1 MAHMLVICMHAMPS
15 KAISIRLSDQ
25 MATELAAIA
34 RTQDVPVSEVVRQAV
49 ENHIASL
56 FADKGFQHRLKK
68 HLEEEV
74 EMLERLAK

>member
-1 MAHMLVICMHAMPS
+1 
-15 KAISIRLSDQ
+15 

-49 ENHIASL
+49 ENHIASRY
-56 FADKGFQHRLKK
+56 ADKNFRQRLKK
-68 HLEEEV
+68 HLQEEV